1 MFRHTFLSMEEG
13 NQEAEIFRHCFP
25 SGAPPTSEPG
35 SHVAL
40 AASTRS
46 GPPQRHKR
54 QRPDHQ
60 RQHLRGPQLATY
72 HPPPQ
77 YPGPFPSQQERQ
89 QQQIVA
95 MSKLLLQHEDKINNL
110 NLDRGMVLFLKEDAR
125 SILPSM
131 MQTAKEWN
139 AKKEQGDQRLTSPLR
154 TVLLASMIKE
164 LQQRMQTISATQE
177 GRASLQKA
185 KWMTEGGDW
194 CYLQWC
200 RKTKTLIPNEAKHP
214 LTHAEAVRVL
224 NFLYSNLKEDIILTF
239 KSTQKLQHLEDQ
251 NRLAATFILEIS
263 LRGAKAQEV
272 YESFEILINSSLT
285 GLIGMSLKKESTVRK
300 PMAAHLAQMVFGH

>member
-1 MFRHTFLSMEEG
+1 MEEG

-25 SGAPPTSEPG
+25 SGAPPASEPASEPG
-35 SHVAL
+35 NHVAL
-40 AASTRS
+40 AASTRP

-54 QRPDHQ
+54 QRPDQ
-60 RQHLRGPQLATY
+60 PRQHPRGPQLASY

-77 YPGPFPSQQERQ
+77 YPSPFPSHQERQ
-89 QQQIVA
+89 QQQIVM
-95 MSKLLLQHEDKINNL
+95 MSKLLLQHEDKINNM

-139 AKKEQGDQRLTSPLR
+139 AKKEQGDLRLTSPLR
-154 TVLLASMIKE
+154 TVLLANMIKE
-164 LQQRMQTISATQE
+164 LQQRMQTISATPE

-200 RKTKTLIPNEAKHP
+200 RKTKALIPNEAKHP

-285 GLIGMSLKKESTVRK
+285 GLIGMSLKKDSTVRK